1 MPTLQFFGWWR
12 PPGAA
17 AVSSG
22 SLTAGRLTARL
33 TLTARDLDQPSDA
46 ATRNVAYDLF
56 GPGDVTGLGRGAV
69 VHTYPSPGADNVEV
83 EKAVYAE
90 LAAPDL
96 PWRHS
101 VVLPQGK
108 ALRPWIVLLVGSL
121 LASVIGT
128 TGASVLTI
136 RPLLRTNAQRKNT
149 AHLGPFFI
157 LAVANSGGLLTPLG
171 DPPLLVG
178 FVNGVPFF
186 WTLKLFPIWLLYNLS
201 FALFLYIVD
210 RRAYAR
216 EPKEALRR
224 DDAEQVPLVVKGK
237 RNLALLGAIVLYAL
251 GAVDGAAVL
260 EAIDF
265 PTIIVLFGLMIL

>member
-22 SLTAGRLTARL
+22 GLTAGRLTARL

-46 ATRNVAYDLF
+46 ATRNVVYDLF

-69 VHTYPSPGADNVEV
+69 IHTYPSPGAGNVEV

-108 ALRPWIVLLVGSL
+108 ALRPWIVLLVGTPEEIEVAGATARLQPSVL
-121 LASVIGT
+121 DAHPLASSAR
-128 TGASVLTI
+128 GAHVEDDGSRRLSRLI
-136 RPLLRTNAQRKNT
+136 SSRALLR
-149 AHLGPFFI
+149 
-157 LAVANSGGLLTPLG
+157 
-171 DPPLLVG
+171 DPITSP
-178 FVNGVPFF
+178 
-186 WTLKLFPIWLLYNLS
+186 
-201 FALFLYIVD
+201 
-210 RRAYAR
+210 
-216 EPKEALRR
+216 
-224 DDAEQVPLVVKGK
+224 
-237 RNLALLGAIVLYAL
+237 
-251 GAVDGAAVL
+251 
-260 EAIDF
+260 
-265 PTIIVLFGLMIL
+265 